1 MRPTASIQYIGLKCS
16 CEETAFIIIIEGIW
30 RIWIKCQIPFILCCP
45 EGFGMWFVMPLK
57 FLLIYQFIF
66 LFPSHLPLSPISSYD
81 IVIVEET
88 WYFILNNFW

>member
-1 MRPTASIQYIGLKCS
+1 MRPTASIQYIGLKYS

-30 RIWIKCQIPFILCCP
+30 RIWIKCQIPFTFCCP

-57 FLLIYQFIF
+57 FLLIYRFIF
-66 LFPSHLPLSPISSYD
+66 LFPSHLPLSPISSCD